1 MKNTILLI
9 LLLLAQLQDA
19 LVLVHD
25 SLAQVQD
32 SLTQVHDTIA
42 QPHDSVAVAFWNMEN
57 FFDPFVDSTRSYNE
71 FTEEGGQH
79 WNKTRFYQKRNNI
92 YKAILA
98 FSHNQ
103 AIGIMGVCEVENEY
117 VLNAVFGLTPLK
129 RFNYRWVLY
138 EGPDRRGIDP
148 AIVYSIDHF
157 QLIHSQAIPYRN
169 HNDTTMVS
177 RDILYAK
184 FFDYR
189 GDTLHCFVNH
199 WPSKYRGELETVEA
213 RNCAAAI
220 LRRQVDSIVNSVPDA
235 KIVMMGDFNDTPDA
249 PCISQVLGAKGVDEM
264 ESDDLLC
271 DLFANPHR
279 LGFKG
284 TLKYQS
290 SWMVFDQI
298 IVTRSLLESPTLHC
312 DPNDARIVHDDML
325 LTDDPTYHGK
335 KLNRTYV
342 GPKYYGGFSDHLPVL
357 LLLRY

>member
-1 MKNTILLI
+1 MKYSILMI
-9 LLLLAQLQDA
+9 LFL
-19 LVLVHD
+19 
-25 SLAQVQD
+25 
-32 SLTQVHDTIA
+32 LTQL
-42 QPHDSVAVAFWNMEN
+42 PDSVMVAFWNMEN
-57 FFDPFVDSTRSYNE
+57 FFDPFVDSTRTYNE

-79 WNKTRFYQKRNNI
+79 WTTSRFYQKRNNI

-98 FSHNQ
+98 FSNNQ
-103 AIGIMGVCEVENEY
+103 AIGVMGVCEVENEF

-129 RFNYRWVLY
+129 KFNYRWVHY

-148 AIVYSIDHF
+148 AIIYSLDRF
-157 QLIHSQAIPYRN
+157 QLLHSEAIPYRN
-169 HNDTTMVS
+169 SEDTMMVS

-189 GDTLHCFVNH
+189 NDTLHCFVNH
-199 WPSKYRGELETVEA
+199 WPSKYRGELETVDA

-220 LRRQVDSIVNSVPDA
+220 LRHKVDSIVDIVPDA
-235 KIVMMGDFNDTPDA
+235 KIVIMGDFNDTPDA
-249 PCISQVLGAKGVDEM
+249 PCLCQVLGAKGIA
-264 ESDDLLC
+264 ESGNNSLLYN
-271 DLFANPHR
+271 LFAQPNT

-284 TLKYQS
+284 TLKYQD

-298 IVTRSLLESPTLHC
+298 IVTRSLLEDTALHC
-312 DPNDARIVHDDML
+312 EPKDAHIVHDDML

-342 GPKYYGGFSDHLPVL
+342 GPKYFGGFSDHLPVV